1 MELEINRHV
10 IVLKRTNIDR
20 ILKGEPMVLAGENFG
35 IEYDIEI
42 VFAETEQDFLD
53 NVKGEY
59 EIRRTTKEQIK
70 EWMDNG

>member
-1 MELEINRHV
+1 MDEQTNRHV
-10 IVLKRTNIDR
+10 ILIKRTNLEKMLR
-20 ILKGEPMVLAGENFG
+20 GQPMVLAGENFG

-42 VFAETEQDFLD
+42 VFAETEQHFLD